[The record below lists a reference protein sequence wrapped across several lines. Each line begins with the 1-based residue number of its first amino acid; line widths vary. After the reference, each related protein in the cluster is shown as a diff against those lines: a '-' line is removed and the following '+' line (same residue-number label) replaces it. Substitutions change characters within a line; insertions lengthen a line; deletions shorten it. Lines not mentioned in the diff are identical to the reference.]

1 MNLMEIADDVL
12 LVVVSVVEVEDCSK
26 VNLVV
31 VRLKDLMFVR
41 SEI

>member
-1 MNLMEIADDVL
+1 MNVMEIADDVL
-12 LVVVSVVEVEDCSK
+12 LVVVSVVEAEDCSK
-26 VNLVV
+26 VDLVV